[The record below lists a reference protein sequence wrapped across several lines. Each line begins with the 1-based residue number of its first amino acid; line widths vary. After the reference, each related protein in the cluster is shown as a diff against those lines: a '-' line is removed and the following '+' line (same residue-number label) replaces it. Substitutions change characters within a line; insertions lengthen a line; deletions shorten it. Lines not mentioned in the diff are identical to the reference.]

1 MDKHE
6 FPSFERREQIPERY
20 RWDTTRLFEND
31 EAFSRALSEAKD
43 LEEEYEIW
51 EPTAMSSGAGLFGYL
66 RFDDDATLE
75 LERLFNYVS
84 RCADEDTRVGKYQDL
99 KAQLRA
105 LIARV
110 GAASAWFAP
119 KLLALSD
126 ETLDGW
132 YADTPG
138 LSLYRRA
145 IDRLRALKDHV
156 LTPSEEALLA
166 QASEMAAQPEA
177 IFSMLNDA
185 DMSFEDAVDS
195 KGHSHAVT
203 HGSYFPLMQSGD
215 RSLRESAYHSI
226 YGAYGRIKNTSAALL
241 GSQTKQLQFF
251 ARARRYADTL
261 EAALAP
267 TEVPVSVYQG
277 LIDAVHKNV
286 SALHRYMELRRR
298 VLGLDALRYWD
309 LYVPLTKEDDRR
321 YSFDEACDLMLRA
334 LAPLGED
341 YLGVVRRA
349 IDERWYDVYET
360 PGKASGA
367 YSSGGRGLTPLILL
381 NYQGTLDDIFTL
393 VHETGHSLHTHLAS
407 ETQPGR
413 YAQYEMFVAEVAS
426 TTNECLLLRYLLD
439 NAQDTAERAHLLNH
453 LCEQFRGTL
462 FRQTLFAE
470 FERDVNKASA
480 RGEGM
485 GADALSE
492 RYAQLNELYYGSA
505 VTLDDEIAHEWER
518 IPHFYYNYY
527 VYVYATS
534 FAAAVALSKR
544 ILTGDATARD
554 RYIAFLA
561 SGSSKPPIEL
571 LAGAGVDMASGAV
584 VDEALGTFSQTVD
597 ELEGLL

>member
-84 RCADEDTRVGKYQDL
+84 RRADEDTRVGKYQDL

-298 VLGLDALRYWD
+298 VLGLDTLRYWD

-407 ETQPGR
+407 EAQPGR

-470 FERDVNKASA
+470 FERDVNEASA
-480 RGEGM
+480 RGKGM

-554 RYIAFLA
+554 RYLAFL
-561 SGSSKPPIEL
+561 SGGSSKPPIEL

>member
-6 FPSFERREQIPERY
+6 FPSFERREEVPERY

-51 EPTAMSSGAGLFGYL
+51 EPTAMSSGAGLLGYL

-84 RCADEDTRVGKYQDL
+84 RRADEDTRVGKYQDL

-110 GAASAWFAP
+110 GAASAWFVP
-119 KLLALSD
+119 RLLALSD

-138 LSLYRRA
+138 LNLYRRA
-145 IDRLRALKDHV
+145 IDRMRALKDHV

-195 KGHSHAVT
+195 KGHRHAVT

-407 ETQPGR
+407 EAQPGR

-470 FERDVNKASA
+470 FERDVNEASA
-480 RGEGM
+480 RGKGM

-544 ILTGDATARD
+544 MLTGDATARD
-554 RYIAFLA
+554 RYLAFLA

-584 VDEALGTFSQTVD
+584 VDEALNTFSQTVD

>member
-1 MDKHE
+1 MDKRE
-6 FPSFERREQIPERY
+6 FPSFERREEVPERY

-51 EPTAMSSGAGLFGYL
+51 EPTAMSSGAGLLGYL

-84 RCADEDTRVGKYQDL
+84 RRADEDTRVGKYQDL

-110 GAASAWFAP
+110 GAASAWFVP
-119 KLLALSD
+119 RLLALSD

-138 LSLYRRA
+138 LNLYRRA
-145 IDRLRALKDHV
+145 IDKLRALKDHV

-407 ETQPGR
+407 EAQPGR

-470 FERDVNKASA
+470 FERDVNEASA

-544 ILTGDATARD
+544 MLTGDATARD
-554 RYIAFLA
+554 RYLAFLA
-561 SGSSKPPIEL
+561 GGSSKPPIEL

>member
-51 EPTAMSSGAGLFGYL
+51 EPTAMSSGAGLLGYL

-84 RCADEDTRVGKYQDL
+84 RRADEDTRVGKYQDL

-138 LSLYRRA
+138 LNLYRRA
-145 IDRLRALKDHV
+145 IDRMRALKDHV

-195 KGHSHAVT
+195 KGHRHAVT

-407 ETQPGR
+407 EAQPGR

-470 FERDVNKASA
+470 FERDVNEASA

-554 RYIAFLA
+554 RYLAFL
-561 SGSSKPPIEL
+561 SGGSSKPPIEL

>member
-84 RCADEDTRVGKYQDL
+84 RRADEDTRVGKYQDL

-286 SALHRYMELRRR
+286 STLHRYMELRCR

-407 ETQPGR
+407 EAQPGR

-470 FERDVNKASA
+470 FERDVNEASA
-480 RGEGM
+480 RGKGM

-554 RYIAFLA
+554 RYLAFLA
-561 SGSSKPPIEL
+561 GGSSKPPIEL

-584 VDEALGTFSQTVD
+584 VDEALNTFSQTVD

>member
-31 EAFSRALSEAKD
+31 EAFVCALGRARRLESEYAA
-43 LEEEYEIW
+43 W
-51 EPTAMSSGAGLFGYL
+51 EPTAMSSGAGLLGYL

-84 RCADEDTRVGKYQDL
+84 RRADEDTRVGKYQDL

-110 GAASAWFAP
+110 GAASAWFVP
-119 KLLALSD
+119 RLLALSD

-138 LSLYRRA
+138 LNLYRRA
-145 IDRLRALKDHV
+145 IDKLRALKDHV

-407 ETQPGR
+407 EAQPGR

-554 RYIAFLA
+554 RYLAFL
-561 SGSSKPPIEL
+561 SGGSSKPPIEL

>member
-1 MDKHE
+1 MDKRE
-6 FPSFERREQIPERY
+6 FPSFERREEVPERY

-84 RCADEDTRVGKYQDL
+84 RRADEDTRVGKYQDL

-110 GAASAWFAP
+110 GAASAWFVP
-119 KLLALSD
+119 RLLALSD

-138 LSLYRRA
+138 LNLYRRA
-145 IDRLRALKDHV
+145 IDRMRALKDHV

-195 KGHSHAVT
+195 KGHRHAVT

-407 ETQPGR
+407 EAQPGR

-470 FERDVNKASA
+470 FERDVNEASA

-485 GADALSE
+485 SADALSE

-554 RYIAFLA
+554 RYLAFL
-561 SGSSKPPIEL
+561 SGGSSKPPIEL

>member
-31 EAFSRALSEAKD
+31 EAFSRALSEARD

-51 EPTAMSSGAGLFGYL
+51 EPKAMSSGAGLLGYL

-84 RCADEDTRVGKYQDL
+84 RRADEDTRVGKYQDL

-138 LSLYRRA
+138 LNLYRRA
-145 IDRLRALKDHV
+145 IDKLRALKDHV

-195 KGHSHAVT
+195 KGHRHAVT

-407 ETQPGR
+407 EAQPGR

-470 FERDVNKASA
+470 FERDVSEASA

-505 VTLDDEIAHEWER
+505 VTLDDKIAHEWER

-554 RYIAFLA
+554 RYLAFL
-561 SGSSKPPIEL
+561 SGGSSKPPIEL

>member
-84 RCADEDTRVGKYQDL
+84 RRADEDTRVGKYQDL

-119 KLLALSD
+119 ELLALSD

-185 DMSFEDAVDS
+185 DMGFEDAVDS

-407 ETQPGR
+407 EAQPGR

-470 FERDVNKASA
+470 FERDVNEASA

-554 RYIAFLA
+554 RYLAFL
-561 SGSSKPPIEL
+561 SGGSSKPPIEL

>member
-1 MDKHE
+1 MDKRE
-6 FPSFERREQIPERY
+6 FPSFERREEVPERY

-51 EPTAMSSGAGLFGYL
+51 EPTAMSSGAGLLGYL

-84 RCADEDTRVGKYQDL
+84 RRADEDTRVGKYQDL

-110 GAASAWFAP
+110 GAASAWFVP
-119 KLLALSD
+119 RLLALSD

-138 LSLYRRA
+138 LNLYRRA
-145 IDRLRALKDHV
+145 IDKLRALKDHV

-195 KGHSHAVT
+195 KGHRHAVT

-407 ETQPGR
+407 EAQPGR

-470 FERDVNKASA
+470 FERDVNEAST

-554 RYIAFLA
+554 RYLAFL
-561 SGSSKPPIEL
+561 SGGSSKPPIEL

-584 VDEALGTFSQTVD
+584 VDEALNTFSQTVD

>member
-84 RCADEDTRVGKYQDL
+84 RRADEDTRVGKYQDL

-138 LSLYRRA
+138 LNLYRRA

-195 KGHSHAVT
+195 KGHRHAVT

-407 ETQPGR
+407 EAQPGR

-470 FERDVNKASA
+470 FERDVNEASA
-480 RGEGM
+480 RGKGM

-554 RYIAFLA
+554 RYLAFLA
-561 SGSSKPPIEL
+561 GGSSKPPIEL

-584 VDEALGTFSQTVD
+584 VDEALNTFSQTVD

>member
-31 EAFSRALSEAKD
+31 EAFSRALLEAKD

-84 RCADEDTRVGKYQDL
+84 RRADEDTRVGKYQDL

-407 ETQPGR
+407 EAQPGR

-470 FERDVNKASA
+470 FERDVNEASA

-485 GADALSE
+485 GADALSG

-554 RYIAFLA
+554 RYLAFLA

>member
-84 RCADEDTRVGKYQDL
+84 RRADEDTRVGKYQDL

-119 KLLALSD
+119 ELLALSD

-138 LSLYRRA
+138 LNLYRRA

-298 VLGLDALRYWD
+298 VLGLDTLRYWD

-407 ETQPGR
+407 EAQPGR

-470 FERDVNKASA
+470 FERDVNEASA

-554 RYIAFLA
+554 RYLAFL
-561 SGSSKPPIEL
+561 SGGSSKPPIEL

>member
-51 EPTAMSSGAGLFGYL
+51 EPTAMSSGAGLLGYL

-84 RCADEDTRVGKYQDL
+84 RRADEDTRVGKYQDL

-138 LSLYRRA
+138 LNLYRRA

-195 KGHSHAVT
+195 KGHRHAVT

-407 ETQPGR
+407 EAQPGR

-470 FERDVNKASA
+470 FERDVNEASA

-554 RYIAFLA
+554 RYLAFL
-561 SGSSKPPIEL
+561 SGGSSKPPIEL

-584 VDEALGTFSQTVD
+584 VDEALNTFSQTVD

>member
-1 MDKHE
+1 MDKRE
-6 FPSFERREQIPERY
+6 FPSFERREEVPERY

-31 EAFSRALSEAKD
+31 EAFVCALGRARRLESEYAA
-43 LEEEYEIW
+43 W
-51 EPTAMSSGAGLFGYL
+51 EPKAMSSGAGLLGYL

-84 RCADEDTRVGKYQDL
+84 RRADEDTRVGKYQDL

-138 LSLYRRA
+138 LNLYRRA
-145 IDRLRALKDHV
+145 IDRMRALKDHV

-195 KGHSHAVT
+195 KGHRHAVT

-407 ETQPGR
+407 EAQPGR

-470 FERDVNKASA
+470 FERDVNEAST

-554 RYIAFLA
+554 RYLAFL
-561 SGSSKPPIEL
+561 SGGSSKPPIEL

>member
-84 RCADEDTRVGKYQDL
+84 RRADEDTRVGKYQDL

-138 LSLYRRA
+138 LNLYRRA

-334 LAPLGED
+334 LSPLGED

-407 ETQPGR
+407 EAQPGR

-470 FERDVNKASA
+470 FERDVNEASA

-485 GADALSE
+485 GADALSG

-554 RYIAFLA
+554 RYLAFL
-561 SGSSKPPIEL
+561 SGGSSKPPIEL

>member
-1 MDKHE
+1 MDKRE
-6 FPSFERREQIPERY
+6 FPSFERREEVPERY

-51 EPTAMSSGAGLFGYL
+51 EPTAMSSGAGLLGYL

-84 RCADEDTRVGKYQDL
+84 RRADEDTRVGKYQDL

-110 GAASAWFAP
+110 GAASAWFVP
-119 KLLALSD
+119 RLLALSD

-138 LSLYRRA
+138 LNLYRRA
-145 IDRLRALKDHV
+145 IDKLRALKDHV

-195 KGHSHAVT
+195 KGHRHAVT

-341 YLGVVRRA
+341 YLSVVRRA

-407 ETQPGR
+407 EAQPGR

-554 RYIAFLA
+554 RYLAFL
-561 SGSSKPPIEL
+561 SGGSSKPPIEL

>member
-84 RCADEDTRVGKYQDL
+84 RRADEDTRVGKYQDL

-119 KLLALSD
+119 ELLALSD

-138 LSLYRRA
+138 LNLYRRA

-166 QASEMAAQPEA
+166 QASEMAVQPEA

-298 VLGLDALRYWD
+298 VLGLDTLRYWD

-407 ETQPGR
+407 EAQPGR

-470 FERDVNKASA
+470 FERDVNEASA

-554 RYIAFLA
+554 RYLAFL
-561 SGSSKPPIEL
+561 SGGSSKPPIEL

>member
-51 EPTAMSSGAGLFGYL
+51 EPTAMSSGAGLLGYL

-84 RCADEDTRVGKYQDL
+84 RRADEDTRVGKYQDL

-110 GAASAWFAP
+110 GAASAWLAP

-138 LSLYRRA
+138 LNLYRRA
-145 IDRLRALKDHV
+145 IDRMRALKDHV

-407 ETQPGR
+407 EAQPGR

-470 FERDVNKASA
+470 FERDVNKAST

-554 RYIAFLA
+554 RYLAFL
-561 SGSSKPPIEL
+561 SGGSSKPPIEL

>member
-6 FPSFERREQIPERY
+6 FPSFESREQIPERY

-51 EPTAMSSGAGLFGYL
+51 EPTAMSSGAGLLGYL

-84 RCADEDTRVGKYQDL
+84 RRADEDTRVGKYQDL

-110 GAASAWFAP
+110 GAASAWFVP
-119 KLLALSD
+119 RLLALSD

-407 ETQPGR
+407 EAQPGR

-554 RYIAFLA
+554 RYLAFL
-561 SGSSKPPIEL
+561 SGGSSKPPIEL

>member
-31 EAFSRALSEAKD
+31 EAFVCALGRARRLESEYAA
-43 LEEEYEIW
+43 W
-51 EPTAMSSGAGLFGYL
+51 EPTAMSSGAGLLGYL

-84 RCADEDTRVGKYQDL
+84 RRADEDTRVGKYQDL

-110 GAASAWFAP
+110 GAASAWFVP
-119 KLLALSD
+119 RLLALSD

-138 LSLYRRA
+138 LNLYRRA
-145 IDRLRALKDHV
+145 IDKLRALKDHV
-156 LTPSEEALLA
+156 LTPSEEVLLA

-195 KGHSHAVT
+195 KGHRHAVT

-407 ETQPGR
+407 EAQPGR

-554 RYIAFLA
+554 RYLAFL
-561 SGSSKPPIEL
+561 SGGSSKPPIEL

-584 VDEALGTFSQTVD
+584 VDEALNTFSQTVD

>member
-1 MDKHE
+1 MDKRE
-6 FPSFERREQIPERY
+6 FPSFERREEVPERY

-51 EPTAMSSGAGLFGYL
+51 EPTAMSSGAGLLGYL

-84 RCADEDTRVGKYQDL
+84 RRADEDTRVGKYQDL

-110 GAASAWFAP
+110 GAASAWFVP
-119 KLLALSD
+119 RLLALSD

-138 LSLYRRA
+138 LNLYRRA

-195 KGHSHAVT
+195 KGHRHAVT

-407 ETQPGR
+407 EAQPGR

-480 RGEGM
+480 RGKGM

-554 RYIAFLA
+554 RYLAFL
-561 SGSSKPPIEL
+561 SGGSSKPPIEL

>member
-1 MDKHE
+1 MDKRE
-6 FPSFERREQIPERY
+6 FPSFERREEVPERY

-51 EPTAMSSGAGLFGYL
+51 EPTAMSSGAGLLGYL

-84 RCADEDTRVGKYQDL
+84 RRADEDTRVGKYQDL

-110 GAASAWFAP
+110 GAASAWFVP
-119 KLLALSD
+119 RLLALSD

-138 LSLYRRA
+138 LNLYRRA
-145 IDRLRALKDHV
+145 IDKLRALKDHV

-195 KGHSHAVT
+195 KGHRHAVT

-407 ETQPGR
+407 EAQPGR

-554 RYIAFLA
+554 RYLAFL
-561 SGSSKPPIEL
+561 SGGSSKPPIEL

-584 VDEALGTFSQTVD
+584 VDEALNTFSQTVD

>member
-51 EPTAMSSGAGLFGYL
+51 EPTAMSSGAGLLGYL

-84 RCADEDTRVGKYQDL
+84 RRADEDTRVGKYQDL

-138 LSLYRRA
+138 LNLYRRA
-145 IDRLRALKDHV
+145 IDRMRALKDHV

-195 KGHSHAVT
+195 KGHRHAVT

-407 ETQPGR
+407 EAQPGR

-470 FERDVNKASA
+470 FERDVNEAST

-554 RYIAFLA
+554 RYLAFL
-561 SGSSKPPIEL
+561 SGGSSKPPIEL

-584 VDEALGTFSQTVD
+584 VDEALNTFSQTVD

>member
-51 EPTAMSSGAGLFGYL
+51 EPTAMSSGAGLLGYL

-84 RCADEDTRVGKYQDL
+84 RRADEDTRVGKYQDL

-367 YSSGGRGLTPLILL
+367 YSSGGRGLMPLILL

-407 ETQPGR
+407 EAQPGR

-480 RGEGM
+480 RGKGM

-554 RYIAFLA
+554 RYLAFL
-561 SGSSKPPIEL
+561 SGGSSKPPIEL

-584 VDEALGTFSQTVD
+584 VDEALNTFSQTVD

>member
-51 EPTAMSSGAGLFGYL
+51 EPTAMSSGAGLLGYL

-84 RCADEDTRVGKYQDL
+84 RRADEDTRVGKYQDL

-110 GAASAWFAP
+110 DAASAWFAP

-138 LSLYRRA
+138 LNLYRRA

-407 ETQPGR
+407 EAQPGR

-554 RYIAFLA
+554 RYLAFL
-561 SGSSKPPIEL
+561 SGGSSKPPIEL

>member
-31 EAFSRALSEAKD
+31 EAFVCALGRARRLESEYAA
-43 LEEEYEIW
+43 W
-51 EPTAMSSGAGLFGYL
+51 EPKAMSSGAGLLGYL

-75 LERLFNYVS
+75 LERLFNYIS
-84 RCADEDTRVGKYQDL
+84 RRADEDTRVGKYQDL

-110 GAASAWFAP
+110 GAASAWLAP

-138 LSLYRRA
+138 LNLYRRA
-145 IDRLRALKDHV
+145 IDRMRALKDHV

-407 ETQPGR
+407 EAQPGR

-470 FERDVNKASA
+470 FERDVNEASA
-480 RGEGM
+480 RGKGM

-505 VTLDDEIAHEWER
+505 VMLDDEIAHEWER

-554 RYIAFLA
+554 RYLAFLA

-584 VDEALGTFSQTVD
+584 VDEALNTFSQTVD

>member
-51 EPTAMSSGAGLFGYL
+51 EPTAMSSGAGLLGYL

-84 RCADEDTRVGKYQDL
+84 RRADEDTRVGKYQDL

-407 ETQPGR
+407 EAQPGR

-470 FERDVNKASA
+470 FERDVNEASA

-554 RYIAFLA
+554 RYLAFL
-561 SGSSKPPIEL
+561 SGGSSKPPIEL

>member
-31 EAFSRALSEAKD
+31 DAFSRALSEAKD

-51 EPTAMSSGAGLFGYL
+51 EPTAMSSGAGLLGYL

-84 RCADEDTRVGKYQDL
+84 RRADEDTRVGKYQDL

-110 GAASAWFAP
+110 GAASAWFVP
-119 KLLALSD
+119 RLLALSD

-138 LSLYRRA
+138 LNLYRRA
-145 IDRLRALKDHV
+145 IDKLRALKDHV

-195 KGHSHAVT
+195 KGHRHAVT

-251 ARARRYADTL
+251 ACARRYADTL

-407 ETQPGR
+407 EAQPGR

-470 FERDVNKASA
+470 FERDVNEASA

-554 RYIAFLA
+554 RYLAFL
-561 SGSSKPPIEL
+561 SGGSSKPPIEL

>member
-84 RCADEDTRVGKYQDL
+84 RRADEDTRVGKYQDL

-251 ARARRYADTL
+251 ARARRYADAL

-407 ETQPGR
+407 EAQPGR

-470 FERDVNKASA
+470 FERDVNEASA
-480 RGEGM
+480 RGKGM

-554 RYIAFLA
+554 RYLAFL
-561 SGSSKPPIEL
+561 SGGSSKPPIEL

>member
-84 RCADEDTRVGKYQDL
+84 CRADEDTRVGKYQDL

-110 GAASAWFAP
+110 GAASAWFVP
-119 KLLALSD
+119 RLLALSD

-407 ETQPGR
+407 EAQPGR

-554 RYIAFLA
+554 RYLAFLA

-584 VDEALGTFSQTVD
+584 VDEALNTFSQTVD

>member
-51 EPTAMSSGAGLFGYL
+51 EPTAMSSGAGLLGYL

-84 RCADEDTRVGKYQDL
+84 RRADEDTRVGKYQDL

-110 GAASAWFAP
+110 GAASAWFVP
-119 KLLALSD
+119 RLLALSD

-138 LSLYRRA
+138 LNLYRRA
-145 IDRLRALKDHV
+145 IDRMRALKDHV

-195 KGHSHAVT
+195 KGHRHAVT

-407 ETQPGR
+407 EAQPGR

-554 RYIAFLA
+554 RYLAFL
-561 SGSSKPPIEL
+561 SGGSSKPPIEL

-584 VDEALGTFSQTVD
+584 VDEALNTFSQTVD

>member
-51 EPTAMSSGAGLFGYL
+51 EPTAMSSGAGLLGYL

-84 RCADEDTRVGKYQDL
+84 RRADEDTRVGKYQDL

-119 KLLALSD
+119 ELLALSD

-138 LSLYRRA
+138 LNLYRRA

-407 ETQPGR
+407 EAQPGR

-470 FERDVNKASA
+470 FERDVNEASA

-544 ILTGDATARD
+544 ILTGDAIARD
-554 RYIAFLA
+554 RYLAFLA

>member
-1 MDKHE
+1 MDKRE
-6 FPSFERREQIPERY
+6 FPSFERREEVPERY

-51 EPTAMSSGAGLFGYL
+51 EPTAMSSGAGLLGYL

-84 RCADEDTRVGKYQDL
+84 RRADEDTRVGKYQDL

-138 LSLYRRA
+138 LNLYRRA
-145 IDRLRALKDHV
+145 IDRMRVLKDHV

-341 YLGVVRRA
+341 YLGIVRRA

-393 VHETGHSLHTHLAS
+393 AHETGHSLHIHLAS
-407 ETQPGR
+407 EAQPGR

-470 FERDVNKASA
+470 FERDVNEASA
-480 RGEGM
+480 RGKGM

-554 RYIAFLA
+554 RYLAFL
-561 SGSSKPPIEL
+561 SGGSSKPPIEL

-584 VDEALGTFSQTVD
+584 VDEALNTFSQTVD

>member
-51 EPTAMSSGAGLFGYL
+51 EPTAMSSGAGLLGYL

-84 RCADEDTRVGKYQDL
+84 RRADEDTRVGKYQDL

-110 GAASAWFAP
+110 GAASAWFVP
-119 KLLALSD
+119 RLLALSD

-407 ETQPGR
+407 EAQPGR

-470 FERDVNKASA
+470 FERDVNEASA
-480 RGEGM
+480 RGKGM

-554 RYIAFLA
+554 RYLAFLA

>member
-84 RCADEDTRVGKYQDL
+84 RRADEDTRVGKYQDL

-298 VLGLDALRYWD
+298 VLGLDTLRYWD

-407 ETQPGR
+407 EAQPGR

-470 FERDVNKASA
+470 FERDVNEASA

-554 RYIAFLA
+554 RYLAFLA

>member
-51 EPTAMSSGAGLFGYL
+51 EPTAMSSGAGLLGYL

-84 RCADEDTRVGKYQDL
+84 RRADEDTRVGKYQDL

-110 GAASAWFAP
+110 GAASAWFVP
-119 KLLALSD
+119 RLLALSD

-407 ETQPGR
+407 EAQPGR

-554 RYIAFLA
+554 RYLAFL
-561 SGSSKPPIEL
+561 SGGSSKPPIEL

>member
-51 EPTAMSSGAGLFGYL
+51 EPTAMSSGAELLGYL

-84 RCADEDTRVGKYQDL
+84 RRADEDTRVGKYQDL

-110 GAASAWFAP
+110 GAASAWFVP
-119 KLLALSD
+119 RLLALSD

-195 KGHSHAVT
+195 KGHRHAVT

-407 ETQPGR
+407 EAQPGR

-554 RYIAFLA
+554 RYLAFL
-561 SGSSKPPIEL
+561 SGGSSKPPIEL

-584 VDEALGTFSQTVD
+584 VDEALNTFSQTVD

>member
-1 MDKHE
+1 MDKRE
-6 FPSFERREQIPERY
+6 FPSFERREEVPERY

-43 LEEEYEIW
+43 LEEEYEIR
-51 EPTAMSSGAGLFGYL
+51 EPTAMSSGAGLLGYL

-84 RCADEDTRVGKYQDL
+84 RRADEDTRVGKYQDL

-138 LSLYRRA
+138 LNLYRRA
-145 IDRLRALKDHV
+145 IDRMRALKDHV

-195 KGHSHAVT
+195 KGHRHAVT

-407 ETQPGR
+407 EAQPGR

-470 FERDVNKASA
+470 FERDVNEASA

-554 RYIAFLA
+554 RYLAFLA
-561 SGSSKPPIEL
+561 GGSSKPPIEL

-584 VDEALGTFSQTVD
+584 VDEALNTFSQTVD

>member
-84 RCADEDTRVGKYQDL
+84 RRADEDTRVGKYQDL

-138 LSLYRRA
+138 LNLYRRA

-407 ETQPGR
+407 EAQPGR

-470 FERDVNKASA
+470 FERDVNEASA
-480 RGEGM
+480 RGKGM

-554 RYIAFLA
+554 RYLAFL
-561 SGSSKPPIEL
+561 SGGSSKPPIEL